1 MTFKIILGL
10 LLIITRLFLG
20 VKVISWIILKFIS
33 DIPHPISEIEVY
45 LVLMFLDLW
54 FSSQPTEIIIKKIED

>member
-54 FSSQPTEIIIKKIED
+54 FSSQPTEIIVKKIED

>member
-33 DIPHPISEIEVY
+33 NIPHSISEIEVY

-54 FSSQPTEIIIKKIED
+54 FSSQPTEITIKKIED

>member
-54 FSSQPTEIIIKKIED
+54 FFSQPTEIIVKKIED

>member
-33 DIPHPISEIEVY
+33 NIPHPISEIEVY

-54 FSSQPTEIIIKKIED
+54 FSSQPTEIIVKKIED